1 MMPAWQFFSL
11 IPWYTDNTP
20 TNDAQV
26 AAHFSSKRPLLGMCL
41 KRYFMSPNGKAT
53 RLNTFIDIPT
63 EIGLPHFIQDDN
75 LDEEGPIYGNFKL
88 SLQAMIC
95 HRGNSVD
102 SGHYIAIVR
111 GTSAGAPPTSSHSSE
126 TAFSDTPQYWM
137 RFDDLAAER
146 VTLVDIERAL
156 KHESPYLLFYQTLP
170 VNEDAAAVNLPDTAP
185 SSEMSD
191 DVQEL
196 DTSAIAQK
204 LSTSGS
210 DLPESCRAEGLRSN
224 RPSFEITAPDD
235 TEFLTLEPN
244 HRKHSVAFSD
254 AVESN
259 ASGGL
264 QVRTVPP
271 TSPRLAPK
279 DDDRGRNSF
288 SFSRH
293 TSRNRRSTPGSR
305 AGSQTSESRIS
316 ATFSRFTGRRSRDKV
331 NSDGFSTEDDE
342 FAVENMPPGEG
353 AMSTSS
359 ESNEKSPTRGKESTK
374 NKGKSKE
381 KSREKIGRKLEREC
395 SIM

>member
-1 MMPAWQFFSL
+1 
-11 IPWYTDNTP
+11 
-20 TNDAQV
+20 
-26 AAHFSSKRPLLGMCL
+26 MCL
-41 KRYFMSPNGKAT
+41 KRYSMSPNGKAI
-53 RLNTFIDIPT
+53 RLNTLIDIPT

-95 HRGNSVD
+95 HRGSSVD

-111 GTSAGAPPTSSHSSE
+111 GTSAGAHPTSSHSSE

-156 KHESPYLLFYQTLP
+156 KHESPYLLFYQILP

-185 SSEMSD
+185 SEILD
-191 DVQEL
+191 DVQEI
-196 DTSAIAQK
+196 DISAISQK
-204 LSTSGS
+204 LSTSGY
-210 DLPESCRAEGLRSN
+210 DLPENCRTEGLRSN
-224 RPSFEITAPDD
+224 RPSFEITGPGNAEILP
-235 TEFLTLEPN
+235 LEQN
-244 HRKHSVAFSD
+244 DRKHSVAFSD

-264 QVRTVPP
+264 QVRTVPS
-271 TSPRLAPK
+271 TSPRLVPK

-293 TSRNRRSTPGSR
+293 TSRNRRSAPGSR

-342 FAVENMPPGEG
+342 FTVENMPPGEG
-353 AMSTSS
+353 AMSASS
-359 ESNEKSPTRGKESTK
+359 EPEKSPTRGKDSTK
-374 NKGKSKE
+374 SKGKSKE
-381 KSREKIGRKLEREC
+381 KSREKRGRKLEREC